1 MPMRKRVGSLVVLV
15 FALSALNLFP
25 AIASDTR
32 PVDVVSVTWPGAA
45 AIPSSV
51 QQISKIIDSDVNARW
66 KAFTTLVGDTKD
78 RTVNFVS
85 GDVLDTPIEIKS
97 SMACSGTAASTF
109 MYGVRN
115 EAYKRLGISDF
126 SKRYLVIVAPESG
139 CVWSGRAP
147 LGSPTSTN
155 GIIVLHDS
163 GSAFVI
169 THELG
174 HTFGLGHTNFLRCD
188 SKASDGAWGSDC
200 KAVEYGGVVDVMGNI
215 DTQSPLN
222 TYHQWRMG
230 LLDDSQV
237 KQVWQSGSVELSP
250 SDFADGVRAIYIRDG
265 QSAYWIEYR
274 RANPGLNYKEGL
286 VVFRLDPP
294 PVSSIVSPNT
304 EDLTAKEFGT
314 ELGTDVW
321 MLNLDNYS
329 YVLSQSSGSM
339 TSLSATTFTGNVVL
353 NAQVSADKAMV
364 VITRKADV
372 TPPPTPILT
381 DPQSWNVPS
390 AEIIESGYQ
399 DADTEISSFQATIN
413 GVITDIKASEVANWY
428 PTYLEPFTIPKT
440 LQVRDLPEGTYE
452 LAIRATDLAGN
463 VSQWSDPV
471 KVTID
476 RARPV
481 VSNDFRLS
489 SIIGDQLSIAWSGA
503 KDAGSGICLTNI
515 VNNEGVITQSSS
527 DSKLPTLTLNKGQI
541 LSGTAQVFDCLG
553 NGVTGDLSVSSTFVA
568 ADKSTRSG
576 KWSPGNTSSG
586 IASLKCSGKCSASF
600 TTNAHAD
607 VLVGAGS
614 AVVSVGGK
622 AVANISDSK
631 ITKVRVGASIDVGK
645 TKRIVRVSGSNFT
658 IFGLGLVTSTF
669 QNINNLDRLPTLID
683 LSLLDPEQSA
693 LAQYGFNSTDLSQE
707 WSVYPMEG
715 GTTTDGATLDLCNGS
730 YPSELE
736 RVARRQVIANK
747 KDSPYAFLSTEVVTY
762 SSAAAAQQAHKELM
776 KAFTQCT
783 KDKGFIDAN
792 GVAVPYVFKEVSNIP
807 SGVVDAGNRLIIR
820 AQIDSGSQAR
830 ELLGIY
836 QFNNEMFTG
845 LYVMTSPEKT
855 MSDAQVQSWL
865 QVAITMASR
874 LNGKAA

>member
-1 MPMRKRVGSLVVLV
+1 M
-15 FALSALNLFP
+15 
-25 AIASDTR
+25 
-32 PVDVVSVTWPGAA
+32 
-45 AIPSSV
+45 
-51 QQISKIIDSDVNARW
+51 
-66 KAFTTLVGDTKD
+66 
-78 RTVNFVS
+78 
-85 GDVLDTPIEIKS
+85 
-97 SMACSGTAASTF
+97 
-109 MYGVRN
+109 
-115 EAYKRLGISDF
+115 
-126 SKRYLVIVAPESG
+126 
-139 CVWSGRAP
+139 
-147 LGSPTSTN
+147 
-155 GIIVLHDS
+155 
-163 GSAFVI
+163 
-169 THELG
+169 
-174 HTFGLGHTNFLRCD
+174 
-188 SKASDGAWGSDC
+188 
-200 KAVEYGGVVDVMGNI
+200 
-215 DTQSPLN
+215 
-222 TYHQWRMG
+222 
-230 LLDDSQV
+230 
-237 KQVWQSGSVELSP
+237 
-250 SDFADGVRAIYIRDG
+250 
-265 QSAYWIEYR
+265 
-274 RANPGLNYKEGL
+274 
-286 VVFRLDPP
+286 
-294 PVSSIVSPNT
+294 
-304 EDLTAKEFGT
+304 
-314 ELGTDVW
+314 
-321 MLNLDNYS
+321 
-329 YVLSQSSGSM
+329 
-339 TSLSATTFTGNVVL
+339 
-353 NAQVSADKAMV
+353 
-364 VITRKADV
+364 
-372 TPPPTPILT
+372 
-381 DPQSWNVPS
+381 
-390 AEIIESGYQ
+390 
-399 DADTEISSFQATIN
+399 
-413 GVITDIKASEVANWY
+413 
-428 PTYLEPFTIPKT
+428 
-440 LQVRDLPEGTYE
+440 
-452 LAIRATDLAGN
+452 
-463 VSQWSDPV
+463 
-471 KVTID
+471 
-476 RARPV
+476 
-481 VSNDFRLS
+481 
-489 SIIGDQLSIAWSGA
+489 
-503 KDAGSGICLTNI
+503 
-515 VNNEGVITQSSS
+515 
-527 DSKLPTLTLNKGQI
+527 TLNKGQI

-747 KDSPYAFLSTEVVTY
+747 KDSPYTFLSTEVVTY

-865 QVAITMASR
+865 QIAVTMASR